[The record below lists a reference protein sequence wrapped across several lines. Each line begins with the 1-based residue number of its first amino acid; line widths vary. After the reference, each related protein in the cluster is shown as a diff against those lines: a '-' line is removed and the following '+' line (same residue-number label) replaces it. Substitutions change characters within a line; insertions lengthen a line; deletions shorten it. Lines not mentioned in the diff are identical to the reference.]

1 MKNYLL
7 IFFLLFLGVIFQI
20 SFLNNLPKSFNS
32 ISLVFILFF
41 IFSYLKEKL
50 KIPPALIGFITGIFL
65 DLFSVFKFGIFTL
78 IFTILDILLSIFLE
92 KFQKNNLF
100 LYNFLFLFTF
110 TIFICFPHLLEK
122 KLEIDF
128 NFNQYLINI
137 FLINLIWFSFLKR
150 TMKNL

>member
-41 IFSYLKEKL
+41 IFNYLREKL
-50 KIPPALIGFITGIFL
+50 KIPSALIGFITGIFL

-100 LYNFLFLFTF
+100 LYNFLFLFAF

>member
-20 SFLNNLPKSFNS
+20 SFLNNLPKPFNN

>member
-7 IFFLLFLGVIFQI
+7 IFFLLSLGVIFQI

-110 TIFICFPHLLEK
+110 TIFICFPHLLER

>member
-20 SFLNNLPKSFNS
+20 SFLNNLPKPFNS

>member
-50 KIPPALIGFITGIFL
+50 KIPPALIGFITGIFF